1 MGQSLGGA
9 RDIKK
14 VKSFDMFVNVHGK
27 LLEIKILVFILKLPT
42 IF

>member
-14 VKSFDMFVNVHGK
+14 VKSFDMFLNVHGK
-27 LLEIKILVFILKLPT
+27 LLKLNTCIHIKIAT